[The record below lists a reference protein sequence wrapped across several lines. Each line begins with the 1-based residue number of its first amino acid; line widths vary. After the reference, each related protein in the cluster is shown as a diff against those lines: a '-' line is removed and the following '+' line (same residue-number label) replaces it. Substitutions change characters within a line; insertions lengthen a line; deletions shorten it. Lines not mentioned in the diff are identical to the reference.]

1 MLNGVHVNKGNCRL
15 IMQIFE
21 SKYATVSYEITDD
34 CLLFTMT
41 FCNGQNQFS
50 PDSVRSFNQAL
61 DCILAETKK
70 IVKQNSAVL
79 RAALVTVGQGKF
91 YSTGLMLNEPEV
103 QKDLPKHLSKN
114 YLPLMG
120 RFLVFPLVTVAAIN
134 GHAYAGGMVMAMA
147 NDFRIMRQDRGHLC
161 MNEIELPSPVP
172 AGMAAVINAKTPN
185 PSAIRDCFLSAKRFS
200 AEESLKFG
208 LVDNICSEEA
218 CLREAKQL
226 AKEKARLI
234 ALMPIVESI
243 KRDMYP
249 EAIALLEKPGT
260 MKHVTELIMKSKL

>member
-1 MLNGVHVNKGNCRL
+1 
-15 IMQIFE
+15 MQIFE
-21 SKYATVSYEITDD
+21 SKYAKVSYEISDD
-34 CLLFTMT
+34 CLLFIMTM
-41 FCNGQNQFS
+41 CNGQNQFS
-50 PDSVRSFNQAL
+50 PDSVKSFNQAL
-61 DCILAETKK
+61 DSILAETVK
-70 IVKQNSAVL
+70 IGKQNPSVQ

-91 YSTGLMLNEPEV
+91 YSTGLMLNDPEV

-120 RFLVFPLVTVAAIN
+120 RFLVFPIVTVAAIN

-147 NDFRIMRQDRGHLC
+147 NDFRIMREDRGHLC

-172 AGMAAVINAKTPN
+172 AGMAAIINAKTSDPA
-185 PSAIRDCFLSAKRFS
+185 AIRDCFLSAKRFT
-200 AEESLKFG
+200 AQESLKLG
-208 LVDNICSEEA
+208 LVDKICSEEA
-218 CLREAKQL
+218 CLNEAKQL

-243 KRDMYP
+243 KRDLYP
-249 EAIALLEKPGT
+249 EAISLLENAGT